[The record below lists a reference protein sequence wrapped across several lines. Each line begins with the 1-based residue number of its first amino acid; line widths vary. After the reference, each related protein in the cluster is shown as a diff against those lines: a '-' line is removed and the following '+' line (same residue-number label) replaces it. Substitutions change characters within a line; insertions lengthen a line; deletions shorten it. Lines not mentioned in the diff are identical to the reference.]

1 MAAPALIHRF
11 DIRVNL
17 AAPIELGQTP
27 HGLKRIVP
35 VAGGVVDGPYMRGD
49 VLPGGA
55 DWQTVRADG
64 ITEIDVRCTLCTH
77 DGVLIAVYSQGYRH
91 APPEIIQKILKG
103 EAVPDDSY
111 YFRTAP
117 RFELVGDRYPQLSR
131 AMFIGVGLRRPDH
144 VALHVYEVA

>member
-111 YFRTAP
+111 LFPHRAAL
-117 RFELVGDRYPQLSR
+117 RVGWRSVSSVEPCS
-131 AMFIGVGLRRPDH
+131 VHRRRIAAARPCS
-144 VALHVYEVA
+144 VACL